1 MGAFASVLIARKST
15 ALVFAVMMSGALF
28 YLPYSWSMPA
38 PILTPQYGAPHILYV
53 MLGDPAT
60 TICGI
65 LDSVDA
71 NGSPISGIV
80 YCNGDRLPQDDPRFP
95 RTRRLMRS
103 WT

>member
-1 MGAFASVLIARKST
+1 MTAVADVLPARKVF
-15 ALVFAVMMSGALF
+15 AWVFAVTMSSAMF

-38 PILTPQYGAPHILYV
+38 PIVVPGYAPRILYV

-60 TICGI
+60 TICGV
-65 LDSVDA
+65 LDGVDE

>member
-1 MGAFASVLIARKST
+1 MGAFASVLIARKAT
-15 ALVFAVMMSGALF
+15 AWVFAVTMSAALF
-28 YLPYSWSMPA
+28 SLPLSWSMAA
-38 PILTPQYGAPHILYV
+38 PIVVPVSDGPRILYV

-60 TICGI
+60 TVCGI

-80 YCNGDRLPQDDPRFP
+80 YCNGERLPPDDPRFP